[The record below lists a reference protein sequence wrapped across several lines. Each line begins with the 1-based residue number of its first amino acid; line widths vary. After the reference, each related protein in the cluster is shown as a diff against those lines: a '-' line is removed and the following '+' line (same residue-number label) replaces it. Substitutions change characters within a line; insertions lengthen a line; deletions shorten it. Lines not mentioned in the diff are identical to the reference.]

1 MVVHHEPVRIPVSA
15 LPRCPRPAGPAFS
28 TTFVIGTAASL
39 WFAAALVT
47 GAREPVIFASAWFVI
62 LLIDFR
68 HNLKR

>member
-1 MVVHHEPVRIPVSA
+1 MVVHHEPVRIPVGA
-15 LPRCPRPAGPAFS
+15 LPQRPRSAGPAFS
-28 TTFVIGTAASL
+28 TTFVIGTSAAL

-62 LLIDFR
+62 LVIDFR